1 MQPAAAAAAKVT
13 ASDLIGSIELSD
25 LNQRG
30 IK

>member
-1 MQPAAAAAAKVT
+1 MQPAAAAKVT
-13 ASDLIGSIELSD
+13 ASDLIGPIELSD